1 MLSSIFKKETPKEA
15 AMKAKKETKREVRVR
30 FDIYLY
36 MCVCVCARAFITNAN
51 KMVLLH

>member
-30 FDIYLY
+30 FDI
-36 MCVCVCARAFITNAN
+36 CVRARINN
-51 KMVLLH
+51 ECG